1 MIPTTGEGLKK
12 IWEVWVLW
20 SGWFDM
26 ELPISLKTFSN
37 SDILFLILKMLGFLY
52 AEVIAM
58 LFIFILLMSQMIYPF
73 ILGSYSKNLEK
84 KKKFVKRTSKNII

>member
-1 MIPTTGEGLKK
+1 
-12 IWEVWVLW
+12 
-20 SGWFDM
+20 M

-73 ILGSYSKNLEK
+73 ILGSYSKNLK
-84 KKKFVKRTSKNII
+84 KKKNC

>member
-1 MIPTTGEGLKK
+1 M
-12 IWEVWVLW
+12 LW

-52 AEVIAM
+52 VEFIAM
-58 LFIFILLMSQMIYPF
+58 LFIFIVLMSQMIYPF

>member
-1 MIPTTGEGLKK
+1 M
-12 IWEVWVLW
+12 LW

>member
-1 MIPTTGEGLKK
+1 M
-12 IWEVWVLW
+12 LW

-37 SDILFLILKMLGFLY
+37 SDILFLILEMLGFLY
-52 AEVIAM
+52 VEVIAM
-58 LFIFILLMSQMIYPF
+58 LFIFIVLMSQMIYPF

>member
-1 MIPTTGEGLKK
+1 M
-12 IWEVWVLW
+12 LW

-58 LFIFILLMSQMIYPF
+58 LLIFILLMYQMIYHL
-73 ILGSYSKNLEK
+73 ILVSYSKNLEK

>member
-1 MIPTTGEGLKK
+1 
-12 IWEVWVLW
+12 
-20 SGWFDM
+20 M

-73 ILGSYSKNLEK
+73 ILGSYSKNLK
-84 KKKFVKRTSKNII
+84 KKKIVKKTSKNIII

>member
-1 MIPTTGEGLKK
+1 M
-12 IWEVWVLW
+12 LW

-84 KKKFVKRTSKNII
+84 KKNFLKEHQKI